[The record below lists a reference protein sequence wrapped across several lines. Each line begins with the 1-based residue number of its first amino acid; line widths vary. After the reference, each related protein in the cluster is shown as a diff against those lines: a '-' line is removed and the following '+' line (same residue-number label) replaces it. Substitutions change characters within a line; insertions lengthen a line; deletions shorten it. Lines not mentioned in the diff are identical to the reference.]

1 MFVNEE
7 RKRLLLSFFKDTDPY
22 DQEIEIN
29 STPVV
34 EEYVSEEKTI
44 NDDDSEDEYLEDE
57 SS

>member
-7 RKRLLLSFFKDTDPY
+7 RKRLLLGFFNDTDPY

-29 STPVV
+29 LTPVV
-34 EEYVSEEKTI
+34 EEYVSEEETI